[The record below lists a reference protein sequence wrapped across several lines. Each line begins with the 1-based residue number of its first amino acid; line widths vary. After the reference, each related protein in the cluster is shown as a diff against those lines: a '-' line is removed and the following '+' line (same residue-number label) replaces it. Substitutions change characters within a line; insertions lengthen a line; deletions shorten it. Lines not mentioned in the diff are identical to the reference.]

1 MTADFFAE
9 RTFGSMPESSAD
21 DFAFRRKPTLSARET
36 AVCRALPKQVAA
48 PDRAHSLGRNI
59 LGKRDIKQSHTILV
73 VDDEW
78 ALAEVLSAI
87 LRDEGYRTL
96 VAGNG
101 REAETLLKSETVDLV
116 VVDFMMPI
124 MDAPALIA
132 WMKEEPALKMIPLII
147 MTSLPE
153 ASVRARCD
161 GFAAYLQKPFM
172 IDDIAEAVAR
182 YLPPQQS
189 EVRS

>member
-1 MTADFFAE
+1 V
-9 RTFGSMPESSAD
+9 SAGLQL
-21 DFAFRRKPTLSARET
+21 R
-36 AVCRALPKQVAA
+36 
-48 PDRAHSLGRNI
+48 
-59 LGKRDIKQSHTILV
+59 TILI

-101 REAETLLKSETVDLV
+101 REAEALLKSERVDLV
-116 VVDFMMPI
+116 VADFLMPI

-132 WMKEEPALKMIPLII
+132 WMKRESELIGIPVII

-153 ASVRARCD
+153 TTVRARA
-161 GFAAYLQKPFM
+161 GAFAAYLQKPFM

-182 YLPPQQS
+182 HLLPEQP
-189 EVRS
+189 EVRC

>member
-1 MTADFFAE
+1 M
-9 RTFGSMPESSAD
+9 SSAAESRSPRPIER
-21 DFAFRRKPTLSARET
+21 AFT
-36 AVCRALPKQVAA
+36 
-48 PDRAHSLGRNI
+48 DRNI
-59 LGKRDIKQSHTILV
+59 FREAGYKQLQTILV

-101 REAETLLKSETVDLV
+101 REAETLLKSESVDLV
-116 VVDFMMPI
+116 VVDFMMPV

-132 WMKEEPALKMIPLII
+132 WMKAEPALNAIPLII

-153 ASVRARCD
+153 TSVRARCN

-172 IDDIAEAVAR
+172 IDEIAEAVAR
-182 YLPPQQS
+182 FLPPQQA

>member
-1 MTADFFAE
+1 
-9 RTFGSMPESSAD
+9 
-21 DFAFRRKPTLSARET
+21 L
-36 AVCRALPKQVAA
+36 Q
-48 PDRAHSLGRNI
+48 
-59 LGKRDIKQSHTILV
+59 TILI

-87 LRDEGYRTL
+87 LRDEGYHTL

-101 REAETLLKSETVDLV
+101 REAETLLTTESVDLV

-124 MDAPALIA
+124 MDAPELIA
-132 WMKEEPALKMIPLII
+132 WMKEQAALQSVPVII

-153 ASVRARCD
+153 TTVRARAR

-172 IDDIAEAVAR
+172 IDDIADTVAR
-182 YLPPQQS
+182 HLPPKGP

>member
-1 MTADFFAE
+1 M
-9 RTFGSMPESSAD
+9 R
-21 DFAFRRKPTLSARET
+21 
-36 AVCRALPKQVAA
+36 
-48 PDRAHSLGRNI
+48 
-59 LGKRDIKQSHTILV
+59 TILI

-101 REAETLLKSETVDLV
+101 REAEAMLKSEHVDLV
-116 VVDFMMPI
+116 VVDFLMPI
-124 MDAPALIA
+124 MDAPALIT
-132 WMKEEPALKMIPLII
+132 WMRGEPALTGIPVII

-153 ASVRARCD
+153 TTVRARAEA
-161 GFAAYLQKPFM
+161 FAAYLQKPFM

-182 YLPPQQS
+182 HLLPERP
-189 EVRS
+189 EVRC

>member
-1 MTADFFAE
+1 
-9 RTFGSMPESSAD
+9 
-21 DFAFRRKPTLSARET
+21 L
-36 AVCRALPKQVAA
+36 Q
-48 PDRAHSLGRNI
+48 
-59 LGKRDIKQSHTILV
+59 TILI

-87 LRDEGYRTL
+87 LRDEGYHTL

-101 REAETLLKSETVDLV
+101 RQAEALLKSEHVDLV
-116 VVDFMMPI
+116 VADFLMPI

-132 WMKEEPALKMIPLII
+132 WMKRDPALTGIPVII

-153 ASVRARCD
+153 TEVRSRAG

-182 YLPPQQS
+182 YLPPQQR
-189 EVRS
+189 EVR

>member
-1 MTADFFAE
+1 MRSKIFAAI
-9 RTFGSMPESSAD
+9 T
-21 DFAFRRKPTLSARET
+21 
-36 AVCRALPKQVAA
+36 RASIL
-48 PDRAHSLGRNI
+48 DRNI
-59 LGKRDIKQSHTILV
+59 LGATGNPNLQTILI

-101 REAETLLKSETVDLV
+101 REAEMLLRNESIDLV
-116 VVDFMMPI
+116 VADFMMPI

-132 WMKEEPALKMIPLII
+132 CMREQPALKAIPVII

-153 ASVRARCD
+153 TEVRAGCE

-172 IDDIAEAVAR
+172 IDDIADAVAR
-182 YLPPQQS
+182 HLPPSQT
-189 EVRS
+189 ELRS

>member
-1 MTADFFAE
+1 MQH
-9 RTFGSMPESSAD
+9 SAD
-21 DFAFRRKPTLSARET
+21 QEIRSSR
-36 AVCRALPKQVAA
+36 
-48 PDRAHSLGRNI
+48 
-59 LGKRDIKQSHTILV
+59 TILI

-101 REAETLLKSETVDLV
+101 REAETLLRAESVDLV
-116 VVDFMMPI
+116 IVDFMMPI
-124 MDAPALIA
+124 MDAPELIA
-132 WMKEEPALKMIPLII
+132 WMKDQGALQSVPVII

-153 ASVRARCD
+153 TSVRARAE

-182 YLPPQQS
+182 HLPSPPAGL
-189 EVRS
+189 RP

>member
-1 MTADFFAE
+1 MDVRPKRSQRSDAE
-9 RTFGSMPESSAD
+9 
-21 DFAFRRKPTLSARET
+21 AFSRYQPPGTGHRHL
-36 AVCRALPKQVAA
+36 
-48 PDRAHSLGRNI
+48 
-59 LGKRDIKQSHTILV
+59 HTILI

-101 REAETLLKSETVDLV
+101 REAEALLKSESIDLV

-124 MDAPALIA
+124 MDAPELIA
-132 WMKEEPALKMIPLII
+132 WMKARPALVAVPVII

-153 ASVRARCD
+153 TEVRARAD
-161 GFAAYLQKPFM
+161 DFAAYLQKPFM

-182 YLPPQQS
+182 YLPGQQP

>member
-1 MTADFFAE
+1 M
-9 RTFGSMPESSAD
+9 R
-21 DFAFRRKPTLSARET
+21 
-36 AVCRALPKQVAA
+36 
-48 PDRAHSLGRNI
+48 
-59 LGKRDIKQSHTILV
+59 TILI

-101 REAETLLKSETVDLV
+101 REAEALLKNERVDLV
-116 VVDFMMPI
+116 VADFLMPI

-132 WMKEEPALKMIPLII
+132 WMKRESELIGIPVII

-153 ASVRARCD
+153 TTVRARA
-161 GFAAYLQKPFM
+161 GAFAAYLQKPFM

-182 YLPPQQS
+182 HLLPEQP
-189 EVRS
+189 EVRC

>member
-1 MTADFFAE
+1 LEVKANRASP
-9 RTFGSMPESSAD
+9 FGEVFEGAANCNNVLSHKGSCTGPEATSFMQHSAD
-21 DFAFRRKPTLSARET
+21 QEIRSSR
-36 AVCRALPKQVAA
+36 
-48 PDRAHSLGRNI
+48 
-59 LGKRDIKQSHTILV
+59 TILI

-101 REAETLLKSETVDLV
+101 REAETLLRSESVDLV

-124 MDAPALIA
+124 MDAPELIA
-132 WMKEEPALKMIPLII
+132 WMREQASLKSIPVII

-153 ASVRARCD
+153 TSVRARAD

-172 IDDIAEAVAR
+172 IDDIAEAVSR
-182 YLPPQQS
+182 HLPPQ
-189 EVRS
+189 EPLLRS

>member
-1 MTADFFAE
+1 MEHPVD
-9 RTFGSMPESSAD
+9 RQI
-21 DFAFRRKPTLSARET
+21 RSAR
-36 AVCRALPKQVAA
+36 
-48 PDRAHSLGRNI
+48 
-59 LGKRDIKQSHTILV
+59 TILI

-87 LRDEGYRTL
+87 LRDEGYGTL

-101 REAETLLKSETVDLV
+101 REAETLLKAENVDLA

-124 MDAPALIA
+124 MDAPELIA
-132 WMKEEPALKMIPLII
+132 WMKEQPALRSIPVII

-153 ASVRARCD
+153 TTVRARAHD
-161 GFAAYLQKPFM
+161 FAAYLQKPFM

-182 YLPPQQS
+182 HLPPEQAAL
-189 EVRS
+189 RS